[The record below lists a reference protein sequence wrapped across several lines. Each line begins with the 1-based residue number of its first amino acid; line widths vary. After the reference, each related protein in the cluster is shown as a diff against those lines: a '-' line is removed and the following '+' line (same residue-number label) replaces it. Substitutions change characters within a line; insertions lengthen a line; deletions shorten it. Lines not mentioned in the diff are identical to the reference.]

1 MCFHRGLPRSP
12 LSWQQ
17 LRDTLAQEMIRDSSS
32 PKWQDTFLACD
43 ELDMKGDMPKVS
55 KPIPVG
61 EMLSSFPSAK
71 ASVAS
76 LLGEGPRK
84 EQSLAEQVSKISKAA
99 SSKHAAEAG
108 SKPTSSSKAKPGSLK
123 NIKKSSS
130 STKVFSKVG
139 ASKSEVKSPGPS
151 SKGVIKAVGEPSK
164 LKSLGTPS
172 TVEPKVLGS
181 AVDLGVAGASAAAAH
196 SSEPLGKSNGGPS
209 EMGLELGLGEDNG
222 SVSAPVAKGY
232 ASVPLYHVNPTK
244 QPKQKEAD

>member
-1 MCFHRGLPRSP
+1 MCFHRGLQRSP

-17 LRDTLAQEMIRDSSS
+17 LRETLSQEMIRNSSS

-123 NIKKSSS
+123 NIKKESSS
-130 STKVFSKVG
+130 STKAFPKW
-139 ASKSEVKSPGPS
+139 ELR
-151 SKGVIKAVGEPSK
+151 KAK
-164 LKSLGTPS
+164 
-172 TVEPKVLGS
+172 
-181 AVDLGVAGASAAAAH
+181 
-196 SSEPLGKSNGGPS
+196 
-209 EMGLELGLGEDNG
+209 
-222 SVSAPVAKGY
+222 
-232 ASVPLYHVNPTK
+232 
-244 QPKQKEAD
+244 